1 MLFQSI
7 QFHQRQKINNLI
19 RVLIGLIIIFGFH
32 FIPNK
37 IDGLPILP
45 FEWAGIVLA
54 AFAIGQLALIST
66 IAYQIIFVTYWVTFG
81 HLPIGQFQLILGLY
95 LGEWLAAWVIG
106 SIAQQWSESLK
117 PWWTFLIAILGLVII
132 QSSTALWMTALPIN
146 DAVPFWKAMFP
157 GVLILSSFILMI
169 TQITLRRLV
178 GRKNYYSKS
187 S

>member
-1 MLFQSI
+1 MLFKTI
-7 QFHQRQKINNLI
+7 QFHERPRVNTALH
-19 RVLIGLIIIFGFH
+19 VLIGLVIIFAFH

-54 AFAIGQLALIST
+54 AFAIGQLALISA
-66 IAYQIIFVTYWVTFG
+66 IIYQIIFVAYWVVWG
-81 HLPIGQFQLILGLY
+81 HLPIDQFQLILGLY
-95 LGEWLAAWVIG
+95 LGEWLAAWAIG

-117 PWWTFLIAILGLVII
+117 PWWTFLIAFLGLVII

-146 DAVPFWKAMFP
+146 DAIPFWKAMFP

-169 TQITLRRLV
+169 TQIAMRGLV
-178 GRKNYYSKS
+178 GRKKFYSKS
-187 S
+187 

>member
-1 MLFQSI
+1 MLFKTI
-7 QFHQRQKINNLI
+7 QFHERPRVNNALH
-19 RVLIGLIIIFGFH
+19 VLIGLVIIFAFH

-54 AFAIGQLALIST
+54 AFIIGQLALVST
-66 IAYQIIFVTYWVTFG
+66 ILYQIILVTYWVTWG
-81 HLPIGQFQLILGLY
+81 HLPIDQFQLILGLY
-95 LGEWLAAWVIG
+95 LGEWLAAWAIG

-117 PWWTFLIAILGLVII
+117 PWWTFLIAFLGLVII

-146 DAVPFWKAMFP
+146 DAIPFWKAMFP

-169 TQITLRRLV
+169 TQIAMRGLV
-178 GRKNYYSKS
+178 GRKKFYSKS
-187 S
+187 